1 MNLIE
6 LLNGDDK
13 NSPFDDYVP
22 VIQSK
27 DGRTTD
33 IYLTDTITYP
43 SEYNKTCY
51 VLDNAVHGDIVTM
64 HINNG
69 GGHID
74 SAFQIINSMKNSKAH
89 IIGKLS
95 GTVASASTV
104 IALHCHAF
112 DVADY
117 TAFMIHN
124 YSGGVMGKGHEIKA
138 QQDFVDKELNSAFRT
153 IYSGFLTEKE
163 MAQVINGRDIWIG
176 KSEVLFRWSNRFSSG
191 STPVVED
198 LSAEFQTRP
207 KRRGRPSRKVD

>member
-1 MNLIE
+1 MDLIE
-6 LLNGDDK
+6 LINGNDK

-27 DGRTTD
+27 DGRDTTV
-33 IYLTDTITYP
+33 YLTDSITYP
-43 SEYNKTCY
+43 SEYNKLCY
-51 VLDNAVHGDIVTM
+51 VLDSARSGDTVTI

-104 IALHCHAF
+104 ISLHCHELV
-112 DVADY
+112 VADY

-124 YSGGVMGKGHEIKA
+124 YSGGVVGKGHEIKA
-138 QQDFVDKELNSAFRT
+138 HQEFIDRELNTAFRA
-153 IYSGFLTEKE
+153 IYAGFLTEKE
-163 MAQVINGRDIWIG
+163 MTQVINGRDIWIG
-176 KSEVLFRWSNRFSSG
+176 KDEVLTRWERKQVGPIGLEPSDSVGTFP
-191 STPVVED
+191 T
-198 LSAEFQTRP
+198 

>member
-1 MNLIE
+1 MDLIE
-6 LLNGDDK
+6 LINGNDK

-27 DGRTTD
+27 DGRDTTV
-33 IYLTDTITYP
+33 YLTDSITHP
-43 SEYNKTCY
+43 SEYNKLCY
-51 VLDNAVHGDIVTM
+51 VLDSARPGDTVTI

-104 IALHCHAF
+104 ISLHCHELV
-112 DVADY
+112 VADY

-124 YSGGVMGKGHEIKA
+124 YSGGVVGKGHEIKA
-138 QQDFVDKELNSAFRT
+138 HQEFIDRELNTAFRA
-153 IYSGFLTEKE
+153 IYAGFLTEKE
-163 MAQVINGRDIWIG
+163 MTQVINGRDIWIG
-176 KSEVLFRWSNRFSSG
+176 KDEVLTRWERKQVG
-191 STPVVED
+191 SIEPLTSDSVDTFP
-198 LSAEFQTRP
+198 T

>member
-6 LLNGDDK
+6 LLTGDDK
-13 NSPFDDYVP
+13 TSPFDDYVP

-33 IYLTDTITYP
+33 IYLTDNISYP
-43 SEYNKTCY
+43 SEYNKMCY
-51 VLDNAVHGDIVTM
+51 VLDTARTGDVVTI

-69 GGHID
+69 GGSID

-104 IALHCHAF
+104 ISLYCHELI
-112 DVADY
+112 VADF

-124 YSGGVMGKGHEIKA
+124 YSGGVVGKGHEIKA
-138 QQDFVDKELNSAFRT
+138 QQDFVDRELNTAFRS

-163 MAQVINGRDIWIG
+163 MSQVINGRDIWIG
-176 KSEVLFRWSNRFSSG
+176 KDEILSRWHNKFA
-191 STPVVED
+191 TPEPID
-198 LSAEFQTRP
+198 PTLDFQPRP
-207 KRRGRPSRKVD
+207 KRRGRPSAKAD